1 MFAAYRALGGSSF
14 MEVTGIA
21 FEEFQVGQVFEHRP
35 GRTVTLEDVRKH
47 AMHALDLSARNLDDT
62 YAALVHGRH
71 TVPELL
77 VLIMIAVGS
86 TKTFGR
92 VVANL
97 GWTDTA
103 MHLPVQVGDT
113 LYSESEILGKRES
126 NSRPDQGIMHVATRG
141 FNQSG
146 ALVCSTE
153 RRFLVYKSGQGP
165 YQAAGY

>member
-1 MFAAYRALGGSSF
+1 MFAAYRPIDAATF
-14 MEVTGIA
+14 MEVTGIG
-21 FEEFQVGQVFEHRP
+21 FEEFQPGQVFEHRP
-35 GRTVTLEDVRKH
+35 GRTVTLEECRKH
-47 AMHALDLSARNLDDT
+47 MTHALDLSARHLDDV
-62 YAALVHGRH
+62 YNEVVHGKH
-71 TVPELL
+71 VVPELL
-77 VLIMIAVGS
+77 VLTIVAIGS

-97 GWTDTA
+97 GWTNTV
-103 MHLPVQVGDT
+103 MHAPVYVGDT

-146 ALVCSTE
+146 EPVCSTE
-153 RRFLVYKSGQGP
+153 RRFLIYKTGQGP